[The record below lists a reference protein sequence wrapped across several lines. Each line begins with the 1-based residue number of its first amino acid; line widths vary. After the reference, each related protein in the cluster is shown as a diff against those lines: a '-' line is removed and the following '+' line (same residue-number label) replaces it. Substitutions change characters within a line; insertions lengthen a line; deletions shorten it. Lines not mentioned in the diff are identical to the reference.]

1 MPALNVR
8 LDSGT
13 GVVIRGAVSKAIFR
27 PDLNAFSA
35 NGTFGFNG
43 QGVTS
48 GPLLAISTGNRSIR
62 PTESWNYDLS
72 AEWYF
77 DDVGSLTAAAFI
89 KDISGIVSTGTSINT
104 YTSPSG
110 VTEDVLVTGPSN
122 ELSGTLKGFEL
133 AYQQT
138 YDFLPGLLS
147 GLGVQA
153 SYTYVD
159 GGDFSNPNL
168 QDAGSPSIA
177 NGILPLN
184 ASPFVEFQPLAGI
197 SEHTINGTIF
207 YEKGPISARAAYNW
221 RSEFLVTPRDDLFPF
236 SPVWQESGGQLD
248 ASLFYTVNE
257 NVKLGVQGVNL
268 LDEVTKL
275 STVLDYD
282 GTRAIS
288 AAFRNDRR
296 YTFIA
301 RFNF

>member
-1 MPALNVR
+1 
-8 LDSGT
+8 
-13 GVVIRGAVSKAIFR
+13 
-27 PDLNAFSA
+27 
-35 NGTFGFNG
+35 
-43 QGVTS
+43 VTE
-48 GPLLAISTGNRSIR
+48 GPLLGIRTGNRGIR

-77 DDVGSLTAAAFI
+77 DDVGSITVAGFI
-89 KDISGIVSTGTSINT
+89 KDIEGIVSTGTNIQT

-110 VTEDVLVTGPSN
+110 VTQDVIVTGPSN
-122 ELSGTLKGFEL
+122 ELSGTLKGFEI

-147 GLGVQA
+147 GLGAQL

-159 GGDFSNPNL
+159 GADFKNPNL

-177 NGILPLN
+177 NGQLPLN
-184 ASPFVEFQPLAGI
+184 GSPFVEFQPLAGI
-197 SEHTINGTIF
+197 SEHTINATVF

-221 RSEFLVTPRDDLFPF
+221 RSDFLVTPRDDLFPF
-236 SPVWQESGGQLD
+236 SPTWQESGGQLD
-248 ASLFYTVNE
+248 ASIFYSVND
-257 NVKLGVQGVNL
+257 NIKLGVQGVNL
-268 LDEVTKL
+268 LDEVTRL

-301 RFNF
+301 RFNY